1 MLGPIGNSFAAII
14 DLPPENP
21 ASVIKSFYSNPFLYY
36 SNLSAILKGSLER
49 PVTFEP
55 RGVERR

>member
-14 DLPPENP
+14 DLPHTNP
-21 ASVIKSFYSNPFLYY
+21 ASVIKSFYGNPFLYY
-36 SNLSAILKGSLER
+36 SNLSAILEGSLYPR
-49 PVTFEP
+49 VKFEP